1 MSALDATIG
10 GGTVPGGRDMREQTL
25 RGEVR
30 QSLSL
35 ILMTAV
41 TAAAVLGLGL
51 LGAHLLG

>member
-1 MSALDATIG
+1 MTPFE
-10 GGTVPGGRDMREQTL
+10 PGGVVVEDRTL
-25 RGEVR
+25 RGEIR

-41 TAAAVLGLGL
+41 TAAGLLGLGL

>member
-1 MSALDATIG
+1 MSVRDAIG
-10 GGTVPGGRDMREQTL
+10 GGTVRVGGAVKEQTL

>member
-1 MSALDATIG
+1 VTPFETKERAVQD
-10 GGTVPGGRDMREQTL
+10 QTL
-25 RGEVR
+25 RGEIR

-41 TAAAVLGLGL
+41 TAAGVLGLGL

>member
-1 MSALDATIG
+1 VTPFDS
-10 GGTVPGGRDMREQTL
+10 GGRVVEERSL
-25 RGEVR
+25 RGEIR

-41 TAAAVLGLGL
+41 TAAGVLGLGL

>member
-1 MSALDATIG
+1 MNPRDASIG
-10 GGTVPGGRDMREQTL
+10 GSTVPGGRDMGDQTL

-35 ILMTAV
+35 ILMTAI
-41 TAAAVLGLGL
+41 TAAGVLGLGL

>member
-1 MSALDATIG
+1 MSVRDTSIG
-10 GGTVPGGRDMREQTL
+10 GGTVRVGGTVREQTL